1 MGGGQFDKP
10 NFILI
15 IRKKI
20 IPSQKLFMFKEFFD
34 LWEQGNRLKMFLNR
48 YEHSFMSKWC
58 LEGNYT

>member
-48 YEHSFMSKWC
+48 YDHSFMSKWRR
-58 LEGNYT
+58 EGNYT

>member
-20 IPSQKLFMFKEFFD
+20 IPSQKLFMFKEFSD
-34 LWEQGNRLKMFLNR
+34 LWEQGNRLKMFLKR
-48 YEHSFMSKWC
+48 YEHSFMSK
-58 LEGNYT
+58 

>member
-20 IPSQKLFMFKEFFD
+20 IPSQKLFMFKEFFVPGGFSARD
-34 LWEQGNRLKMFLNR
+34 YGIVAVCSLSVVCLWQP
-48 YEHSFMSKWC
+48 
-58 LEGNYT
+58 